1 MSFVIRKEAA
11 ADHAAIGE
19 LTTAAFLT
27 AAHASGTEAAI
38 VRDLRAAGVLAL
50 SLVAV
55 DATSGEIVGHAGFSP
70 IETQMPGRWFG
81 LGPLSVKPGLQRG
94 GIGSALVRAGAQQ
107 LADMQAAGIVLVG
120 DPAYYGR
127 FGFAARPGLTCEGVP
142 DLYVQALTFRET
154 PAWRPVAFHPAFF
167 TAK

>member
-11 ADHAAIGE
+11 ADHVAIAE

-27 AAHASGTEAAI
+27 AAHATGNEAAI
-38 VRDLRAAGVLAL
+38 VRELRGAGVLTL

-55 DATSGEIVGHAGFSP
+55 DRASGEVVGHAGFSP
-70 IETQMPGRWFG
+70 VETDMPGRWFG
-81 LGPLSVKPGLQRG
+81 LGPLSVIPNRQRS
-94 GIGSALVRAGAQQ
+94 GIGSALVRSGLAQLLEIGAV
-107 LADMQAAGIVLVG
+107 GVVLVG

-127 FGFAARPGLTCEGVP
+127 LGFSARPGLTCEGVP
-142 DLYVQALTFRET
+142 YIYVQALAFDEP
-154 PAWRPVAFHPAFF
+154 PAWRPIAFHRAFF

>member
-1 MSFVIRKEAA
+1 MSFLIRIEAA

-27 AAHASGTEAAI
+27 TAHASGTEAAI
-38 VRDLRAAGVLAL
+38 IRDLRAVDALVL

-55 DATSGEIVGHAGFSP
+55 DSSGAIVGHAGFSP
-70 IETQMPGRWFG
+70 VETDMRGRWFG
-81 LGPLSVKPGLQRG
+81 LGPLSVMPARQRT
-94 GIGSALVRAGAQQ
+94 GIGSALVRAGLAQ
-107 LADMQAAGIVLVG
+107 LASQGAAGVVLVG

-127 FGFAARPGLTCEGVP
+127 LGFAARPGLSCDGVP
-142 DLYVQALTFRET
+142 DPYVQGLAFEEP
-154 PAWRPVAFHPAFF
+154 PAWKPITFHPAFF